1 MKWELG
7 ALKILA
13 RNETVPGIALR
24 DAIGEIERLQ
34 KKADYLTDSV
44 KRLRGLEDGTHYRCT
59 GCDEIY
65 ELPPA
70 STVGITEDHTARF
83 CRECT
88 EDGEEK
94 E

>member
-24 DAIGEIERLQ
+24 DAIGEIERLGRVE
-34 KKADYLTDSV
+34 KRLIESIKA
-44 KRLRGLEDGTHYRCT
+44 LRGLEDGTHYRCS

-65 ELPPA
+65 EKPPA
-70 STVGITEDHTARF
+70 STVGITEGHTAKM
-83 CRECT
+83 CSECT
-88 EDGEEK
+88 KDGAA
-94 E
+94 